1 MKGCPQPGQ
10 CPYGDNHYKQFEF
23 IAFSHHSHTGGDDR
37 RILLWRM
44 ADAMAGTGRPVTMEK
59 QHQSNIF
66 SLAVTHDNA
75 KILSG
80 GNDDQVMVHD
90 LRT

>member
-1 MKGCPQPGQ
+1 M
-10 CPYGDNHYKQFEF
+10 
-23 IAFSHHSHTGGDDR
+23 S
-37 RILLWRM
+37 
-44 ADAMAGTGRPVTMEK
+44 DAMVGCGRPATMEQ

-66 SLAVTHDNA
+66 CLAVTGDNE

-80 GNDDQVMVHD
+80 GNDDTVLVHD

>member
-1 MKGCPQPGQ
+1 MSQLI
-10 CPYGDNHYKQFEF
+10 YNDFT
-23 IAFSHHSHTGGDDR
+23 AFLRPSHVGGDDR

-44 ADAMAGTGRPVTMEK
+44 SDAMAGTGRPATMEK

-66 SLAVTHDNA
+66 SLAITRDNA

-80 GNDDQVMVHD
+80 GNDDVVMVHD